1 MGLWRKGTSSC
12 SLVSQNVK
20 IRPDKEK
27 YFLEILGELR
37 LKNTLPLK
45 VFQIERVRVSKAHL
59 GENYITP
66 W

>member
-1 MGLWRKGTSSC
+1 M
-12 SLVSQNVK
+12 SQNVK

-45 VFQIERVRVSKAHL
+45 VFQIDRVRVSKAHL